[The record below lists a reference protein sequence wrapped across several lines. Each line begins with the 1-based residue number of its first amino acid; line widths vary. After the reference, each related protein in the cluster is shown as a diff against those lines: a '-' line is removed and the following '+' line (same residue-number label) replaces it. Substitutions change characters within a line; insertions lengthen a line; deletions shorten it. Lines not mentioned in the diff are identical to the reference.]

1 VTTYAVTW
9 REPDGRTFVGRLA
22 LGPRALRLEGRRR
35 GADEPA
41 VERRFGYRELRGL
54 RVGTRGV
61 DRLDGRPTVV
71 VERAEGPYVV
81 AGAGMGAPIVH
92 ELADR
97 LAVLRLSASPTAPQD
112 RASLAR
118 GGSM

>member
-9 REPDGRTFVGRLA
+9 REPDGQTFVGRLA

-35 GADEPA
+35 GAEEPA
-41 VERRFGYRELRGL
+41 VERRLGYGELRGL
-54 RVGTRGV
+54 RIGTRRP
-61 DRLDGRPTVV
+61 DRLHGRPTVV
-71 VERAEGPYVV
+71 VQAAEGAYLV

-97 LAVLRLSASPTAPQD
+97 LAVLRVSAAAPD
-112 RASLAR
+112 LAAAAR
-118 GGSM
+118 GSST